1 MRSTRKGPKASA
13 TKFGV
18 GTRKRGNDGSMWV
31 IKKISNGVNRWVK
44 EREGVKNKKKNKK
57 KTMKKTMKVKEMSL
71 SLENLKNLKK
81 KYRVT
86 TTGSKKDIANG
97 LMTVVGSAMNISDIR
112 RLLPLLDRENKKI
125 AEKLIKGAEEHPVV
139 NYKGLWEPLPKVL
152 SKMSREELIRRLQ
165 KFRNAWEKITRRNM
179 DLDDERLK
187 SESTDQLRKLIAFYY
202 GDEARNIAAVWLRK
216 VG

>member
-1 MRSTRKGPKASA
+1 MGSERKGPKASA

-31 IKKISNGVNRWVK
+31 IKKSSNGVNRWVK
-44 EREGVKNKKKNKK
+44 EREGVKNKK

-71 SLENLKNLKK
+71 SLSLENLKNLKK
-81 KYRVT
+81 KYKVT

-97 LMTVVGSAMNISDIR
+97 LMTVRGSAMNISDIR

-152 SKMSREELIRRLQ
+152 SKMTREELIRRLQ

-202 GDEARNIAAVWLRK
+202 GDQARNLAAVWLRK